1 MATGIYK
8 YFANTIIVCF
18 CLTILSL
25 LLDTVSKGIDWR
37 THHTSEVLGDELYI
51 WGGNQS
57 GIPLKHD
64 DEDKKSILTKLD
76 VLNLPTMEWDKITT
90 TGTPPT
96 AALQYSTTTIGE
108 DLYLFGGRC
117 DSLGYCC
124 HNDLFCLNTTNKVW
138 STIPTANNTATST
151 GPMKKFGCGLASW
164 SHQSS
169 DYLLTLG
176 GMGGKQLPTQQQQ
189 HSLYESNGRNCYTN
203 EVHTMNITTSP
214 GTS

>member
-1 MATGIYK
+1 
-8 YFANTIIVCF
+8 
-18 CLTILSL
+18 
-25 LLDTVSKGIDWR
+25 
-37 THHTSEVLGDELYI
+37 
-51 WGGNQS
+51 
-57 GIPLKHD
+57 
-64 DEDKKSILTKLD
+64 
-76 VLNLPTMEWDKITT
+76 MEWDKVTT

-96 AALQYSTTTIGE
+96 AALEYSTTTIGE
-108 DLYLFGGRC
+108 DLYLFGGGC
-117 DSLGYCC
+117 DLWGDCC

-151 GPMKKFGCGLASW
+151 GPMKKCRCGLTSW
-164 SHQSS
+164 SYQGS

-176 GMGGKQLPTQQQQ
+176 GEGGKQLPTQQQQ